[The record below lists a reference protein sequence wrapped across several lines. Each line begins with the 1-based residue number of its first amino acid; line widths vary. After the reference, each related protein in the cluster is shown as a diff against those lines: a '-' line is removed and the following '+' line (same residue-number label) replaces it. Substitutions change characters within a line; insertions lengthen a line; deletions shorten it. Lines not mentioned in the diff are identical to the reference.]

1 MHMQF
6 QNQAKYKKSHKK
18 ETHQKLRSTPNT
30 ITNVR
35 SLIDADGDVLPR
47 KEICFHQKPL
57 TSNDTPP
64 KIRLEQRAWKHGCK
78 KGLRRRRRE
87 DGYVHASRKSVHFR
101 CDLRLNKITIRQL
114 TQSLLLCC
122 LTARFIHFGLR
133 AETLAP
139 KRMVAVMLNHEIF
152 FWSVRC
158 RYDWAIWCVF
168 YFIEKSNWT
177 WRFR

>member
-6 QNQAKYKKSHKK
+6 QNQAKYKKAKK
-18 ETHQKLRSTPNT
+18 ETHQKLRSTPDT

-35 SLIDADGDVLPR
+35 TLIDADGDVLPS

-114 TQSLLLCC
+114 TQSFLLRCP
-122 LTARFIHFGLR
+122 TAWFIHFGLR

-152 FWSVRC
+152 FCPMPLRLSHLVR
-158 RYDWAIWCVF
+158 VLF
-168 YFIEKSNWT
+168 YRKIKLNLT
-177 WRFR
+177 V